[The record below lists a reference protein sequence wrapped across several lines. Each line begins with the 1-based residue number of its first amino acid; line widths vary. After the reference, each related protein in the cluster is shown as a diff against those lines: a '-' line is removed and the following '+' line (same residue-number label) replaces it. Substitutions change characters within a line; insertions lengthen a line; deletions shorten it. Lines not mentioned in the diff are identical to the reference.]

1 MQINNNH
8 NKHALFALLNDTIY
22 CEFMN
27 LSQLETFIAVAE
39 TGSIGNA
46 AKSLGLTQPAV
57 TRQIQSLEK
66 DLGSILLDRRTK
78 PPTLTPSGRIA
89 LNYCRT
95 LQRTMQEFRDS
106 VSESSQPEGDFRLG
120 VAFGA
125 TEIVLS
131 EPIDLLRSSFPNLK
145 IEVFADWSGELIKK
159 TNSGALDIAVI
170 LRAQG
175 VEPPPELNGR
185 QIGSDEIIVVASV
198 NDPLPER
205 ASVEDLRD
213 YQWIMN
219 PKGCWYRDLL
229 QDVLSRKNIAS
240 HIVIE
245 TFGLEYQLSLIS
257 RGVGLGF
264 VPKWAVTH
272 SAFKDELK
280 IIRLSDCNLEVTAW
294 TIQACYL
301 GRLGTALETLEDA
314 ISEKLK

>member
-1 MQINNNH
+1 
-8 NKHALFALLNDTIY
+8 
-22 CEFMN
+22 MN
-27 LSQLETFIAVAE
+27 LAQIETFIAVAE

-66 DLGSILLDRRTK
+66 YLGSTLLDRRTK
-78 PPTLTPSGRIA
+78 PPTLTPSGRTA
-89 LNYCRT
+89 LEYCRI
-95 LQRTMQEFRDS
+95 LQRTIAELRDS
-106 VSESSQPEGDFRLG
+106 VSDSSQPEGEFRLG

-131 EPIDLLRSSFPNLK
+131 DPIDLLRQNFPKLK

-159 TNSGALDIAVI
+159 TSTGELDASVI
-170 LRAQG
+170 LRPQG

-185 QIGSDEIIVVASV
+185 PIGSDEIVVVAAANEALADRASV
-198 NDPLPER
+198 ND
-205 ASVEDLRD
+205 LREN
-213 YQWIMN
+213 QWVMN

-229 QDVLSRKNIAS
+229 QDVLSRKNIGS
-240 HIVIE
+240 HIVVE

-264 VPKWAVTH
+264 VPRWAVER

-280 IIRLSDCNLEVTAW
+280 VERLSDCNLEVTAW

-301 GRLGTALETLEDA
+301 GRLGTALETLGDA
-314 ISEKLK
+314 ISANLK